1 MAQFGVLDAYSRR
14 ARLFPV
20 MLVLMPLV
28 IAAAA
33 WPATLTL
40 APIAV
45 ALFAWFGLGVF
56 FAEIGRDLGKRREAE
71 LWESWGGSPTVQRL
85 RVRGPRRNAA
95 LTERWRQL
103 VGRIAPDI
111 SLPTAESE
119 AAEPRHADE
128 IYEVCVGRLRE
139 LTRDAGK
146 FPIVHQENISYG
158 FRRNLW
164 AMKVAA
170 ILIIMI
176 AFIVVLSSIFVHSIT
191 ALAVG
196 SLVVSAVMLVWWV
209 FRITPAWVRQ
219 AAESY
224 ADRLLWSCEQLTAP
238 NGDSER

>member
-1 MAQFGVLDAYSRR
+1 VAQFGLLDAYSRR

-40 APIAV
+40 VPVAV
-45 ALFAWFGLGVF
+45 ALFAWFGLGVL

-85 RVRGPRRNAA
+85 RVGGPQRNAA
-95 LTERWRQL
+95 VTDRWRQL
-103 VGRIAPDI
+103 IARIAPDI

-119 AAEPRHADE
+119 AAEPRNADNV
-128 IYEVCVGRLRE
+128 YDVCVGRLRE
-139 LTRDAGK
+139 LTRDTSK
-146 FPIVHQENISYG
+146 FPIVFQENISYG

-164 AMKVAA
+164 AMKAAA
-170 ILIIMI
+170 IVIIAI
-176 AFIVVLSSIFVHSIT
+176 ALLVALSAILVHGISAVVVS
-191 ALAVG
+191 
-196 SLVVSAVMLVWWV
+196 SLVVSSVMLTWWV
-209 FRITPAWVRQ
+209 VRITPAWVRQ

-224 ADRLLWSCEQLTAP
+224 ADRLLWSCEQLTSP
-238 NGDSER
+238 NGGGAR